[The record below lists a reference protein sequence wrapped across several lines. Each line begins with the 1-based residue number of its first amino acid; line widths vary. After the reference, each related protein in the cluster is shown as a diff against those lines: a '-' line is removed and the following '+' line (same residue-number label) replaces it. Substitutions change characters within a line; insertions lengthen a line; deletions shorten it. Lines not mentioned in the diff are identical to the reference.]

1 MANAPPPKS
10 AINGRFAKICDKWRF
25 APFYIAIF
33 ESNIC
38 LNFMEGRE
46 FILSG
51 IRAAI
56 ETINSLN
63 MLVAE
68 LPEADIATFR
78 QHTLS
83 LYNTI
88 KGIGE
93 RTIRNSTPEDDA
105 DGSITRIGQLLI
117 ELEDVRLLIND

>member
-1 MANAPPPKS
+1 
-10 AINGRFAKICDKWRF
+10 
-25 APFYIAIF
+25 
-33 ESNIC
+33 
-38 LNFMEGRE
+38 MEGRE